1 MNEDLTVYINQ
12 AEDSLQAARTLKDN
26 GLYKGAVN
34 HCYYAYFWIVRGLFL
49 SKDIFTKTHSG
60 IQSKFAEMFIA
71 TDLIPKKYGQ
81 YLAKLFKE
89 RQIADYE
96 LHGDFTE
103 IDIDEYMAMVEGFME
118 FMRENYSKL

>member
-1 MNEDLTVYINQ
+1 MNEDLTIYFSQ
-12 AEDSLQAARTLKDN
+12 AEDSLQAAQTLKSN

-60 IQSKFAEMFIA
+60 IQSKFSEMFIA
-71 TDLIPKKYGQ
+71 TELIPKKYGQ

-96 LHGDFTE
+96 LRGNFTE
-103 IDIDEYMAMVEGFME
+103 KDIDEYISMVEDFMD
-118 FMRENYSKL
+118 FMRGNHAKI

>member
-1 MNEDLTVYINQ
+1 MNEDLIIYFSQ
-12 AEDSLQAARTLKDN
+12 AEDSLQAAQTLKSH
-26 GLYKGAVN
+26 GLHKGAVN

-60 IQSKFAEMFIA
+60 VQSKFSEMFIA
-71 TDLIPKKYGQ
+71 TEIIPKKYGQ

-103 IDIDEYMAMVEGFME
+103 EDINEYILMVEDFME
-118 FMRENYSKL
+118 FMKQNNAKI